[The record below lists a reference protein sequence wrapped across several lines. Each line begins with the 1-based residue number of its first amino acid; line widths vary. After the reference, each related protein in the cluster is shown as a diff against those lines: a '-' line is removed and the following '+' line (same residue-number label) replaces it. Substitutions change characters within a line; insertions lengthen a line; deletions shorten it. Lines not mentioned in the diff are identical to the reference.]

1 MISSLNFSFG
11 DVQEFSRELKYG
23 SQIGSA
29 VSNVSVPM
37 TCIKDKEFK
46 FYKYFSTNFP
56 LSEPISEKKRSGR
69 SIFSN
74 IQKISTKNYKDI
86 QELNLNLKEGR
97 AKRVLS
103 SLTVYR

>member
-11 DVQEFSRELKYG
+11 DVQEYSRELKYV

-29 VSNVSVPM
+29 VSNASVPM

-56 LSEPISEKKRSGR
+56 ISEPISEKKKNGR

-74 IQKISTKNYKDI
+74 IPKISTKNYKEV
-86 QELNLNLKEGR
+86 QQLNLNLNEGR
-97 AKRVLS
+97 AKQV
-103 SLTVYR
+103 